1 MIYQGFNSTLLLLH
15 PFSTLFETEN
25 EYKVLFQHDWN
36 RIDAPINLFQS
47 RIYFNSSLPQ
57 NIYLLIHTTNQAL
70 RENQSNFSLFYA
82 TIRPVSKIRYRL
94 KGPLQFGFY
103 THGSVGKTQHQPQ
116 QSRMEFTKNSN
127 QQVHF
132 LLVAKMMLYIVVTAF
147 GHTIRYTC
155 A

>member
-1 MIYQGFNSTLLLLH
+1 MIFQGFNSTLLLLH
-15 PFSTLFETEN
+15 PFSTLFQTEN

-82 TIRPVSKIRYRL
+82 RIRPVSKIRYRL
-94 KGPLQFGFY
+94 NRYKWQWPLQRPQEFY
-103 THGSVGKTQHQPQ
+103 AQCSGLYRGH
-116 QSRMEFTKNSN
+116 
-127 QQVHF
+127 
-132 LLVAKMMLYIVVTAF
+132 LVL
-147 GHTIRYTC
+147 HTVFIHHAHRKFNFWREKL
-155 A
+155 